1 MKIITINLKKGIKV
15 FNLLFKLSI
24 FILIVALSINLSSD
38 YFENGEEYK
47 AVINELTEKKT
58 IIIDAGHGG
67 EDCGAIGTNG
77 VYEKDLNL
85 EIANI
90 LGEELKKLGYAV
102 IYTRTTDRLLYTK
115 SENIKGIRKISDLKN
130 RCKIGA
136 ENENSIF
143 ISIHMNSFSDSKY
156 SGLHTYYSTKNE
168 DSYKLAS
175 LIQSKVKEKLQ
186 PENNRVIKPGK
197 NMYLLENLSNIAI
210 LIECGFISNPDEC
223 ERLCEKD
230 YQKELCFSII
240 CGIIEYI
247 ENK

>member
-1 MKIITINLKKGIKV
+1 MK
-15 FNLLFKLSI
+15 SI
-24 FILIVALSINLSSD
+24 LYGAKFFLCAILALS
-38 YFENGEEYK
+38 
-47 AVINELTEKKT
+47 VILGIAYAFMRSTGQGPNAPVSAP
-58 IIIDAGHGG
+58 ICAPVIVIDAGHGG
-67 EDCGAIGTNG
+67 EDAGAVAQDGTL
-77 VYEKDLNL
+77 EKDLNL
-85 EIANI
+85 KIALCLDALCEIN
-90 LGEELKKLGYAV
+90 GNSAV
-102 IYTRTTDRLLYTK
+102 LTREDDRLLYDHYGELDDYTGK
-115 SENIKGIRKISDLKN
+115 KKIYDLKN
-130 RCKIGA
+130 RVAIA
-136 ENENSIF
+136 NSYENAIL

-168 DSYKLAS
+168 DSYNLAS

-223 ERLCEKD
+223 TRLCEKD

-247 ENK
+247 EIK